1 MKMLICNYE
10 YPPLG
15 GGGGVVTAQLVEQLA
30 RRHEVTVLTSKAFDL
45 PEESVENGARIIRVP
60 VIGRT
65 KKAAGSLPSLLS
77 YVPAAI
83 RRGKAL
89 MRDERF
95 DVINTHFAVPT
106 GPVGDVLARHAG
118 IPNILSVHGGD
129 LYDPSKSMSPHRH
142 WILRRLIRGLL
153 QRADYVVGQSRN
165 TNANVGRFYT
175 KAVEPVLIPLG
186 IERPVFQA
194 QSRADHGLGDDDVL
208 LVTVGRLVARKGLGQ
223 LLDILADKR
232 GSSEKSGPRMKL
244 LVIGTGPEE
253 AGLRAK
259 AAESGIAEQVHFLG
273 ALSDQEKFDVLG
285 MSDLYVSSSQHEG
298 FGLVFLEGMAA
309 GLPVVCYDHGGQ
321 TDFLEDGE
329 TGYLVSLNDREK
341 LAQRIEELVND
352 AALRQKIG
360 DTNRQRVERYFIETM
375 ARAYEELFEAAI
387 QGREAGSER
396 PPDPTASGRKAA

>member
-1 MKMLICNYE
+1 MDILICNYE

-30 RRHEVTVLTSKAFDL
+30 ERHNITVLTSRAFDL
-45 PEESVENGARIIRVP
+45 PEESREQGADIIRVP
-60 VIGRT
+60 VLGRT

-77 YVPAAI
+77 YVPMAI

-89 MRDERF
+89 MRERRF

-129 LYDPSKSMSPHRH
+129 LYDPSKWMSPHRH

-153 QRADYVVGQSRN
+153 HRADYVVGQSSN

-175 KAVEPVLIPLG
+175 DEVDPVLIPLG
-186 IERPVFQA
+186 IERPTFRDVT
-194 QSRADHGLGDDDVL
+194 RADFDLEDGDIL
-208 LVTVGRLVARKGLGQ
+208 LVTVGRLVARKALEQLIDVTAGLRQ
-223 LLDILADKR
+223 ER
-232 GSSEKSGPRMKL
+232 VRL

-253 AGLRAK
+253 PALKAK
-259 AAESGIAEQVHFLG
+259 AAAIGIEDRVNFLG
-273 ALSDQEKFDVLG
+273 ALSDQEKFDVL
-285 MSDLYVSSSQHEG
+285 SLADLYVSSSQHEG

-321 TDFLEDGE
+321 TDFLVDGE
-329 TGYLVSLNDREK
+329 TGYLVRLNQKET
-341 LAQRIEELVND
+341 LAARIQELVVD
-352 AALRQKIG
+352 RVLRQKISEF
-360 DTNRQRVERYFIETM
+360 NRLKVERYFIETM
-375 ARAYEELFEAAI
+375 AVAYEELFEAAI
-387 QGREAGSER
+387 SGRRDTPRGPGGVMTGSREA
-396 PPDPTASGRKAA
+396 A

>member
-1 MKMLICNYE
+1 MNILICNYE

-30 RRHEVTVLTSKAFDL
+30 GRHDLTVLTSRAFDL
-45 PEESVENGARIIRVP
+45 PEESRENGAHIIRVP
-60 VIGRT
+60 VLGRT

-77 YVPAAI
+77 YVPMAI

-89 MRDERF
+89 MGAKKF

-106 GPVGDVLARHAG
+106 GPVGDVLAKHAG

-129 LYDPSKSMSPHRH
+129 LYDPSKWMSPHRH

-153 QRADYVVGQSRN
+153 RRADRVVGQSSN

-175 KAVEPVLIPLG
+175 TDVEPVLIPLG
-186 IERPVFQA
+186 IERPTIHPA
-194 QSRADHGLGDDDVL
+194 KRADYGLAEDDVL
-208 LVTVGRLVARKGLGQ
+208 LATVGRLVARKALGQ
-223 LLDILADKR
+223 LLDMLADLSR
-232 GSSEKSGPRMKL
+232 NTERSVKL

-253 AGLRAK
+253 AALKAQ
-259 AAESGIAEQVHFLG
+259 AAELGVAEHVHFLG

-285 MSDLYVSSSQHEG
+285 MADLYVSSSQHEG

-321 TDFLEDGE
+321 TDFLVDGE
-329 TGYLVSLNDREK
+329 TGYLISLNDKEK
-341 LAQRIEELVND
+341 LARRIGELVID
-352 AALRQKIG
+352 GALRQKIA
-360 DTNRQRVERYFIETM
+360 DTNRTRVERYFIEQM
-375 ARAYEELFEAAI
+375 ALAYEELFEAAARDRG
-387 QGREAGSER
+387 QTPKGRAGITVGAR
-396 PPDPTASGRKAA
+396 QAA